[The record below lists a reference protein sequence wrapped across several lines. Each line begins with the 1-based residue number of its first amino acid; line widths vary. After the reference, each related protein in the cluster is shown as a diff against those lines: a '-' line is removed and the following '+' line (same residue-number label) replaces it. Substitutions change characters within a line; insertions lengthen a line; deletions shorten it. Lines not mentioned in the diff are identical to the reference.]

1 MSLSSGSGSADLC
14 LPITNPPLMIDGFL
28 DIKEALM
35 SRSWVTVLSLRLES
49 SNRLGLIIIGEC
61 SICTLAL
68 DELRLLPE
76 SMYSSRG
83 GSKY

>member
-14 LPITNPPLMIDGFL
+14 LPITNPPHIIDGFL
-28 DIKEALM
+28 DIKEALI
-35 SRSWVTVLSLRLES
+35 SVTVLSLRLES